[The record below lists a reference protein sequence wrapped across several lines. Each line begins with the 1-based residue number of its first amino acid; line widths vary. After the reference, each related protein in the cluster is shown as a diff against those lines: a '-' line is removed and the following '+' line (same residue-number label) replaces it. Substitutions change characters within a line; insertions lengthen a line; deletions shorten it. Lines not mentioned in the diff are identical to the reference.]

1 MGNTSKLTNM
11 QAEMLK
17 LFSYDLS
24 EEQLSEIKELL
35 AAYFAKNATKEMDKL
50 WASQNLSNDT
60 MKEWSQEHM
69 RTPYE
74 E

>member
-1 MGNTSKLTNM
+1 MGNTAKLTNM

-60 MKEWSQEHM
+60 MKEWSKEHM